1 MATHKSALKRH
12 TQSERRRVR
21 NHAVRS
27 RVRNAIKH
35 VNEAIAAREA
45 TEATA
50 RLRTAERLLSKA
62 VTKGVLHMNTA
73 SRHISRLSRRVNSI
87 RAA

>member
-1 MATHKSALKRH
+1 
-12 TQSERRRVR
+12 VR

-45 TEATA
+45 GEAAT
-50 RLRTAERLLSKA
+50 RLRAAERLLAKA
-62 VTKGVLHMNTA
+62 VTKGVLHLNTA
-73 SRHISRLSRRVNSI
+73 SRHISRLTRRVNSI
-87 RAA
+87 PAA